1 MQASEIFSKTPK
13 GLTEIGTKTDALT
26 IKERRVLIL
35 VNGEND
41 VATLERLS
49 LIDDINSALARLLK
63 LGFIVAAD
71 TTEQTVIDDEEDT
84 TPSISAR
91 ELMCNTLLTFG
102 NRVRVAKLVE
112 EINASE
118 DIESLSAM
126 VQPWYQA
133 ISDTPSGMYQADDL
147 KKEVQNLIDYE
158 SARTG

>member
-13 GLTEIGTKTDALT
+13 GLAEIGTKTDALT

>member
-126 VQPWYQA
+126 LQPWYQA

-147 KKEVQNLIDYE
+147 KKEVQNLIDHE
-158 SARTG
+158 SARTD

>member
-147 KKEVQNLIDYE
+147 KKEVQNLIDHE
-158 SARTG
+158 SARTD